1 MVFSSITFVFF
12 FLPIVLVVYY
22 VVEWLKKREGNNGIQ
37 NAILI
42 FASILFYAWGE
53 PVHVLLMIASI
64 AINYFVGR
72 IIGSTK
78 VSGK

>member
-42 FASILFYAWGE
+42 LRVYYFTHGE
-53 PVHVLLMIASI
+53 NQCM
-64 AINYFVGR
+64 FC
-72 IIGSTK
+72 
-78 VSGK
+78 

>member
-37 NAILI
+37 MQ
-42 FASILFYAWGE
+42 F
-53 PVHVLLMIASI
+53 
-64 AINYFVGR
+64 
-72 IIGSTK
+72 
-78 VSGK
+78 